1 MLCLQMIKS
10 ARLNISEMGKSFANE
25 CAERSVCWCMFVCS
39 WSMLYLMLEL
49 GWIKQTQQRF
59 YHTTS
64 PGIWQVCY
72 SLEWCRQQAGCTGQ
86 DNPMLRHLEL
96 QWRKEC
102 VVQASTVEPSA
113 SLLLRNTTAHNKAC
127 PGAKVVAVFLLLFAE
142 LSSRP
147 DISVIHVRWSCTV

>member
-1 MLCLQMIKS
+1 MLVYVCLLLKHVVSDVGAWVNKTNPAEILPHHKS
-10 ARLNISEMGKSFANE
+10 WNLTSLLLPG
-25 CAERSVCWCMFVCS
+25 V
-39 WSMLYLMLEL
+39 ML
-49 GWIKQTQQRF
+49 T
-59 YHTTS
+59 
-64 PGIWQVCY
+64 
-72 SLEWCRQQAGCTGQ
+72 AGRCTGQ

-102 VVQASTVEPSA
+102 LVQASTVEPSA
-113 SLLLRNTTAHNKAC
+113 FLLLRNTTAHNKAC